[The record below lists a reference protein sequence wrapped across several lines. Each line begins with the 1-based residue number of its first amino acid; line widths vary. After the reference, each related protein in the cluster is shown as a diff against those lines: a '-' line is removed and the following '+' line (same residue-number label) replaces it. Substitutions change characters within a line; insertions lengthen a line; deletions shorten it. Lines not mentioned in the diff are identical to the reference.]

1 MLTQA
6 KITEIENC
14 IKSDPRFIKLIGETI
29 TYKGKEK
36 GHSYASQMETTI
48 TSILMDYFGAETSK
62 KDREHGDCY
71 ITSNIRN
78 SINIKYGAI
87 KLGQPNMCAMNRIV
101 KHFVMGDLDSYYI
114 VKVKLNKDGYSLK
127 MFDMLDYID
136 VLSWN
141 SGTGQI
147 MLNEKKFYE
156 LEEAPNSSLSI
167 KEKKIRIKDL
177 YEKGVE
183 EHIAL
188 RKKQLNENLLEM
200 DKFIQ

>member
-1 MLTQA
+1 
-6 KITEIENC
+6 
-14 IKSDPRFIKLIGETI
+14 
-29 TYKGKEK
+29 
-36 GHSYASQMETTI
+36 
-48 TSILMDYFGAETSK
+48 
-62 KDREHGDCY
+62 
-71 ITSNIRN
+71 
-78 SINIKYGAI
+78 
-87 KLGQPNMCAMNRIV
+87 
-101 KHFVMGDLDSYYI
+101 
-114 VKVKLNKDGYSLK
+114 
-127 MFDMLDYID
+127 
-136 VLSWN
+136 
-141 SGTGQI
+141 